1 MFTIVDT
8 PGFGDSQ
15 SHEMENT
22 KINEMLNVLK
32 TSIKGANAIILLF
45 NGEQIRFDHAFQQT
59 IRYIFLLNYIVL
71 VIWIPFKFYFSEKLK
86 PGLENHSGILQ

>member
-59 IRYIFLLNYIVL
+59 SLRKWICLLKLQNILLMRGVPLLL
-71 VIWIPFKFYFSEKLK
+71 VSL
-86 PGLENHSGILQ
+86 LRSVNLS